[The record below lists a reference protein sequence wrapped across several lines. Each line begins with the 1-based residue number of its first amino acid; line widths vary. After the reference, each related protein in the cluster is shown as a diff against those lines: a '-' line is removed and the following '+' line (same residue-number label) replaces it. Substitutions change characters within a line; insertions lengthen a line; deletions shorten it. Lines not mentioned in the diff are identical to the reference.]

1 MQDDNGKMV
10 QYDKRSFLIWDKAGV
25 TAIRNEEN
33 VYNISVIYLWV
44 AENKKSIFSLPAP
57 TGLFDCKI
65 TVDGTLWSKK
75 ADMTTRSGEM
85 EIVASASG
93 GYMEITFARTR
104 DQKITWQNYRK
115 IMVENFQYAL
125 IKRDCIKQ
133 LEKNIRIGKPTKN
146 LTENVHLLE
155 EMSEAFLVCMI
166 QALHAGYAMGR
177 GERYLKSN
185 MLLPLT
191 EAAIKCI
198 EHGTIK
204 SSDMLSVYSGCVLL
218 NCEKMTMKRLSEIM
232 MKNGVRDFVFD
243 TLIRYRIPD
252 WEVTEY
258 TVFPEVKKW
267 ITSQTK
273 NRNIT
278 EARAALQKIS
288 CISENILITDALITS
303 TF

>member
-33 VYNISVIYLWV
+33 IYNISVIYLWV
-44 AENKKSIFSLPAP
+44 AENKKSISSLPAP

-155 EMSEAFLVCMI
+155 EMSETFLVCMI
-166 QALHAGYAMGR
+166 QALHAGYAMG
-177 GERYLKSN
+177 
-185 MLLPLT
+185 
-191 EAAIKCI
+191 
-198 EHGTIK
+198 
-204 SSDMLSVYSGCVLL
+204 
-218 NCEKMTMKRLSEIM
+218 
-232 MKNGVRDFVFD
+232 
-243 TLIRYRIPD
+243 
-252 WEVTEY
+252 
-258 TVFPEVKKW
+258 
-267 ITSQTK
+267 
-273 NRNIT
+273 
-278 EARAALQKIS
+278 
-288 CISENILITDALITS
+288 
-303 TF
+303 